1 MELTLISQ
9 TKDAKNRRHTKQTT
23 PAVEFLKK
31 DNAAAEKKASA
42 IKHVSRLRR
51 WQHKRALSRQKY

>member
-9 TKDAKNRRHTKQTT
+9 TKDAKNRRHTKQTI

-31 DNAAAEKKASA
+31 DNAAAEKK
-42 IKHVSRLRR
+42 LL
-51 WQHKRALSRQKY
+51 Q